1 VQLPAPDYPAPA
13 KLNLFLH
20 VVGRR
25 ADGYHLLQSA
35 FTLIDLADTLRFR
48 VREDGAIHRVND
60 VDGVPAAQDLA
71 VRAALLL
78 KEASGTAL
86 GADIEVEK
94 RIPIGGGLGGGSSD
108 AATTLVALNGLW
120 KSGFEREALA
130 EIGAGLGADV
140 PFFIF
145 GRNAW
150 AEGIGDRLRDLEM
163 APAWYV
169 VLVPPVQ
176 VPTQA
181 AYAAPELTRDTEALK
196 MEDFSAFPGGFSA
209 AMLPRGALG
218 NAGRL
223 RNDLEP
229 VVAARFPAVREHLDW
244 LRKHGDARMTGS
256 GSCVF
261 AAFEDRDAAQRVV
274 GALPAS
280 MHGFVAQG
288 LEAHPLKDM

>member
-1 VQLPAPDYPAPA
+1 MQLPSPDYPAPA

-48 VREDGAIHRVND
+48 VREDGGIHRVNE
-60 VDGVPAAQDLA
+60 VPGVPAAQDLV

-78 KEASGTAL
+78 QEASGTRR
-86 GADIEVEK
+86 GADIEVRK
-94 RIPIGGGLGGGSSD
+94 VIPIGGGLGGGSSD
-108 AATTLVALNGLW
+108 AATTLLVLNSIW
-120 KSGFEREALA
+120 NTGFDREALA

-150 AEGIGDRLRDLEM
+150 AEGIGDRLRELDM

-169 VLVPPVQ
+169 ILVPPVQ
-176 VPTQA
+176 VPTQV
-181 AYAAPELTRDTEALK
+181 AYTAPELTRNTEALK
-196 MEDFSAFPGGFSA
+196 MEDFSAFAAGFSLVTA
-209 AMLPRGALG
+209 K
-218 NAGRL
+218 GRL
-223 RNDLEP
+223 HNDLEP
-229 VVAARFPAVREHLDW
+229 VVVDRFPAVCEHLEW
-244 LRKHGDARMTGS
+244 LRKHAPLARMTGS
-256 GSCVF
+256 GACVF
-261 AAFEDRDAAQRVV
+261 APFEDRESAERVV
-274 GALPAS
+274 GMLPAS

-288 LEAHPLKDM
+288 LGRHPLGNL

>member
-1 VQLPAPDYPAPA
+1 MQLPPPDYPAPA

-48 VREDGAIHRVND
+48 VREDGVVERVND
-60 VDGVPAAQDLA
+60 VPGVPAAQDLV

-78 KEASGTAL
+78 QEASGTAL
-86 GADIEVEK
+86 GTDIEVAK

-108 AATTLVALNGLW
+108 AATTLVALNALW
-120 KSGFEREALA
+120 KTGFDREALA

-150 AEGIGDRLRDLEM
+150 AEGIGDRLRELEM
-163 APAWYV
+163 APRWYV

-181 AYAAPELTRDTEALK
+181 AYTAPELTRNTEALK
-196 MEDFSAFPGGFSA
+196 IEDFSAFPAGFA
-209 AMLPRGALG
+209 VERAGAGLH
-218 NAGRL
+218 
-223 RNDLEP
+223 NDLEP
-229 VVAARFPAVREHLDW
+229 VVIARFPAVREHLEW
-244 LRKHGDARMTGS
+244 LGKRAAGARMTGS

-261 AAFEDRDAAQRVV
+261 AAFEDREAAQRVIE
-274 GALPAS
+274 ALPAS

-288 LEAHPLKDM
+288 LSKHPLENL